1 MLFRPDYFMDHL
13 APKYESRPPAELLKI
28 AAQMPDKGRLVA
40 VLKGM
45 NMEGDELQKTVA
57 VPLPALPDGSTAT
70 GDAAGLQRLPAT
82 GLMVMAMGDQAQR
95 SARRSVGKERGST
108 CGSWWSPN

>member
-1 MLFRPDYFMDHL
+1 MRWMRVKASWTEVALLLLVTFMLFRPDYFMDHL

-45 NMEGDELQKTVA
+45 NMEDDELQKTVA
-57 VPLPALPDGSTAT
+57 VPLPARPEGSTPT
-70 GDAAGLQRLPAT
+70 GYADGYTRKSGGWGT
-82 GLMVMAMGDQAQR
+82 GEE
-95 SARRSVGKERGST
+95 ERERIG
-108 CGSWWSPN
+108 